1 MGLTAIDLKRSLVV
15 AINHDLPVIATITE
29 GNGFSG
35 FVMFNPSYDNKINTA
50 LLVSFTHTNYR
61 NNPHT
66 KTARNFHY
74 TPF

>member
-1 MGLTAIDLKRSLVV
+1 M
-15 AINHDLPVIATITE
+15 IATITE